1 MEYFQNQNAGSP
13 SNMMPV
19 EDHKALAIVALVLS
33 ILCCNILSIVF
44 AIIAIVK
51 SSDVRK
57 YMMMGQQEM
66 AWQSGRRAG
75 LFGWISIGVL
85 VASMIFQ
92 AVWFYAMG
100 GMEMYQ
106 EMLQNMMQK

>member
-1 MEYFQNQNAGSP
+1 MVARNAAPVPPTPTDSKGSIP
-13 SNMMPV
+13 SESVGERPR
-19 EDHKALAIVALVLS
+19 LAQGEVCQLGELVC
-33 ILCCNILSIVF
+33 LC
-44 AIIAIVK
+44 
-51 SSDVRK
+51 
-57 YMMMGQQEM
+57 
-66 AWQSGRRAG
+66 RRAG